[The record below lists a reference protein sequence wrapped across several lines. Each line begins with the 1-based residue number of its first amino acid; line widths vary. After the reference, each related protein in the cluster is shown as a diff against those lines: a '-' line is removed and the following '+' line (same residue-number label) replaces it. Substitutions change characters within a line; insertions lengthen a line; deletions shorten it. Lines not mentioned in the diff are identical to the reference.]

1 MMGRR
6 RALFP
11 EVDLAIDDDH
21 WCFLF
26 RNVAKCSCKVRPNAS
41 SNNLAAGDRIRSGR
55 HAGDFVRVLQ
65 VRLAPVG

>member
-11 EVDLAIDDDH
+11 EVDLAIDEIIGASRFGMSPNARAR
-21 WCFLF
+21 C
-26 RNVAKCSCKVRPNAS
+26 APNAS

>member
-1 MMGRR
+1 M
-6 RALFP
+6 LSKWLSFLP

-26 RNVAKCSCKVRPNAS
+26 RNVAKCSRKVRPNAS